1 MTILSEKDL
10 EKYKEILE
18 NLESAEING
27 VYIKNLKA
35 IPMEMLIYLRKNL
48 KEPYIH
54 IEIKSNDDF
63 FYYIENLEKFDKNK
77 TYFITCSD
85 GIRSSTLCD
94 ILRENGIECYWSI
107 NHL

>member
-1 MTILSEKDL
+1 MTILSIEDL
-10 EKYKEILE
+10 EKNKEILE

-27 VYIKNLKA
+27 VYVKNLKA
-35 IPMEMLIYLRKNL
+35 ISMEMLIYLRKNL
-48 KEPYIH
+48 QKPYIH

-63 FYYIENLEKFDKNK
+63 FYYIENLEEFNKNNI
-77 TYFITCSD
+77 YFITCSD

-107 NHL
+107 SHL

>member
-1 MTILSEKDL
+1 MTILNVEDL
-10 EKYKEILE
+10 EKNKKILE
-18 NLESAEING
+18 SLESAEING

-35 IPMEMLIYLRKNL
+35 IPIEMLIYLRKSL
-48 KEPYIH
+48 QKSYVH
-54 IEIKSNDDF
+54 IEIKNNDDF
-63 FYYIENLEKFDKNK
+63 FHYIENLEKFNKNK

-107 NHL
+107 Q

>member
-1 MTILSEKDL
+1 MTILSIEDL
-10 EKYKEILE
+10 EKNKEILE

-27 VYIKNLKA
+27 VHIKNLKA

-63 FYYIENLEKFDKNK
+63 FYYIENLEKFDKNHI
-77 TYFITCSD
+77 YFITCSD

>member
-10 EKYKEILE
+10 EKHKKILE

-63 FYYIENLEKFDKNK
+63 FFSIILKTLKNLIK
-77 TYFITCSD
+77 
-85 GIRSSTLCD
+85 IRL
-94 ILRENGIECYWSI
+94 ILLPAQMVLEAQHYVIF
-107 NHL
+107 